1 MAAPKDVIWEIEEH
15 TIAKHQIL
23 ANYLKAW
30 FPIIGKFN
38 NTLNYIDGF
47 AGPGIYS
54 QGEPGS
60 PIIALKVALEHT
72 ADLKGD
78 INFLFIEEDS
88 ERAEN
93 LNNEISKLDLKN
105 NFEVSIVNS
114 KFYETIDSI
123 LKGFEN
129 EGKILAPT
137 FLFIDPFGFS
147 GIPASVIST
156 LLRNRKVEVF
166 INFSVDS
173 INRFIGTD
181 DANKHISE
189 LFGTDAV
196 IELIKSSNNNRVR
209 DLKDLYQIMLQ
220 EHSKFVRYFEMRN
233 RENRIIYYL
242 FFASN
247 SNRGHLKMKEAMWR
261 VNQEGDFIF
270 SDSTNKNQEV
280 LFVKNDFGE
289 EVFDIL
295 KTNFK
300 NKTVDV
306 IELKSYVED
315 NTAYL
320 DKHLTQ
326 SLRFAERE
334 NLIAV
339 NEFKKDGT
347 KRRKGSFPDGTI
359 IKVF

>member
-30 FPIIGKFN
+30 FPIIGRFN

-78 INFLFIEEDS
+78 LNFLFIEEDS

-105 NFEVSIVNS
+105 NFKVSIVNS

-156 LLRNRKVEVF
+156 LLKNRKVEVF

-181 DANKHISE
+181 DADKHISE

-326 SLRFAERE
+326 SLRFAEHE

>member
-1 MAAPKDVIWEIEEH
+1 MATPKDTIWEIEEH

-30 FPIIGKFN
+30 FPIIGRFN
-38 NTLNYIDGF
+38 STLNYIDGF
-47 AGPGIYS
+47 AGPGVYS
-54 QGEPGS
+54 KGEPGS

-72 ADLKGD
+72 AELTGD
-78 INFLFIEEDS
+78 INFLFIEEDTD
-88 ERAEN
+88 RAEN
-93 LNNEISKLDLKN
+93 LNKEISKLDLKK
-105 NFEVSIVNS
+105 NFKVRIVNS

-123 LKGFEN
+123 LKSFEN
-129 EGKILAPT
+129 EERILAPT

-147 GIPASVIST
+147 GIPASVISS
-156 LLRNRKVEVF
+156 LLKNRKVEVF

-173 INRFIGTD
+173 INRFIGTN
-181 DANKHISE
+181 DANIHISE

-247 SNRGHLKMKEAMWR
+247 SNRGHIKMKEAMWR

-270 SDSTNKNQEV
+270 SDSTDKNQEV

-289 EVFDIL
+289 EVFNIL
-295 KTNFK
+295 TENFK

-306 IELKSYVED
+306 IELKGYVED

-326 SLRFAERE
+326 ALRFAENE
-334 NLIAV
+334 NLITV
-339 NEFKKDGT
+339 NELKKDGK
-347 KRRKGSFPDGTI
+347 KRRKNSFPDGTI
-359 IKVF
+359 IKVL